1 MEELKIVKKMK
12 PKTAFVLG
20 LGSALG
26 LFFVVGFFI
35 LLVMVMGDNN
45 NVKAVN
51 NDIVSPSPS
60 AAAVAQPNSGKVVLN
75 PVDKKTD
82 WIKGDPKA
90 KISIVEF
97 SDTECPYCKRFHETM
112 NQIVDEYSGQVNW
125 VYRHF
130 PLTSLHPKAA
140 KEAEALEC
148 AGEQGGNDGFW
159 AYTNRLFEITPGN
172 NRLEPS
178 QLPEIADDIGLDV
191 DQFEECLASGKYAAK
206 VQDHVKQAQVAGGK
220 GTPYSVIVAGD
231 QMSPLSGAL
240 PSEQLKAII
249 DSLLQ

>member
-1 MEELKIVKKMK
+1 MEELKIAKKMK

-26 LFFVVGFFI
+26 LFFLVGFFI
-35 LLVMVMGDNN
+35 LLVMVMGDDN

-60 AAAVAQPNSGKVVLN
+60 AAAAQPNSGKVALN

-130 PLTSLHPKAA
+130 PLISLHSKAT
-140 KEAEALEC
+140 KEAEATEC
-148 AGEQGGNDGFW
+148 AGEQKGNTGFW
-159 AYTNRLFEITPGN
+159 SYLDRLFAITPSN
-172 NRLEPS
+172 N
-178 QLPEIADDIGLDV
+178 QLAEGQLTEIAQYVGLDV
-191 DQFEECLASGKYAAK
+191 NDFEECLASGKYTAK
-206 VQDHVKQAQVAGGK
+206 VQSQASQAQAAGGT
-220 GTPYSVIVAGD
+220 GTPYSVIVNGETLA
-231 QMSPLSGAL
+231 PLSGAL
-240 PSEQLKAII
+240 PLEQLKTII